1 MLRNKKFQIDKL
13 FVTILVLISGIL
25 SAQEKKGTFKIQRA
39 SSSMKIDSGKHT
51 TIGYD
56 YQLRKS
62 SKIFVFYSQLE
73 SSNKRKAKDI
83 FSIGIEH
90 KF

>member
-1 MLRNKKFQIDKL
+1 MTKNGH
-13 FVTILVLISGIL
+13 VISFSRRIGP
-25 SAQEKKGTFKIQRA
+25 KGTFKIQRA

-62 SKIFVFYSQLE
+62 SKIFTFYSQLE
-73 SSNKRKAKDI
+73 SSNKRKARDI
-83 FSIGIEH
+83 FSVGIEH